1 MTTYVVDASV
11 AMKWF
16 VPEELSQ
23 EALTY
28 LKDEHELLTPDL
40 HWPEFANI
48 TWKKVRRNELSAEEA
63 RHVLSSGV
71 NHRSALHFSNAS
83 EIVPFL
89 AVNEA

>member
-1 MTTYVVDASV
+1 MTYVVDASV

-40 HWPEFANI
+40 LWPEFANI
-48 TWKKVRRNELSAEEA
+48 AWKKVRRVEEA